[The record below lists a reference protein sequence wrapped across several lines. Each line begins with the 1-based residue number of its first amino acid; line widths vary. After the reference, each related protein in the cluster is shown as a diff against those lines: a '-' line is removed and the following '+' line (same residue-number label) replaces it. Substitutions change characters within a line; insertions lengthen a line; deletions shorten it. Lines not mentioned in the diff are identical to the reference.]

1 LYPVFG
7 DPVQL
12 TQVIENVV
20 INACEATPQRGKLL
34 VRAENVDENLPAS
47 SGLPAGR
54 YVRIEIQDNG
64 TGIPE
69 NIRDRIFEACFT
81 TKPGGSGLGLATVKS
96 IMQQHGGGI
105 TIESKAGRG
114 TTVSLMLPAAVHRP
128 DPPVAA
134 LPPPV
139 VKATGRILVI
149 DDEEMILS
157 VVGTMLNSLGYEC
170 AVAQDG
176 VSGCHKYNRA
186 KSEGSP
192 FAAVLLDAT
201 IPNGVSGEEALKLLL
216 EADPNAR
223 VILCSGYADNDLI
236 NKAEQLGF
244 KAFLAKP
251 FSISDFVSVF
261 NKVLS

>member
-1 LYPVFG
+1 
-7 DPVQL
+7 
-12 TQVIENVV
+12 
-20 INACEATPQRGKLL
+20 
-34 VRAENVDENLPAS
+34 
-47 SGLPAGR
+47 
-54 YVRIEIQDNG
+54 
-64 TGIPE
+64 
-69 NIRDRIFEACFT
+69 
-81 TKPGGSGLGLATVKS
+81 
-96 IMQQHGGGI
+96 
-105 TIESKAGRG
+105 
-114 TTVSLMLPAAVHRP
+114 MLPAAVHRP

-170 AVAQDG
+170 SVAQDG
-176 VSGCHKYNRA
+176 VSGCQKYVRA
-186 KSEGSP
+186 AAEDAP

>member
-1 LYPVFG
+1 MRA
-7 DPVQL
+7 Q
-12 TQVIENVV
+12 
-20 INACEATPQRGKLL
+20 NADERIAT
-34 VRAENVDENLPAS
+34 S

-54 YVRIEIQDNG
+54 YVKIEIEDSG

-69 NIRDRIFEACFT
+69 DIRDRIFEVFFT

-96 IMQQHGGGI
+96 IMQQHGGSI
-105 TIESKAGRG
+105 DIESVVGRG
-114 TTVSLMLPAAVHRP
+114 TIVSLMLPAAAHRLE
-128 DPPVAA
+128 PPVAS

-157 VVGTMLNSLGYEC
+157 VVSSMLKTLGYEY

-176 VSGCHKYNRA
+176 VDGCNAYVRA
-186 KSEGSP
+186 KAAGNP

-201 IPNGVSGEEALKLLL
+201 IPNGLSGEEALKLLL

-223 VILCSGYADNDLI
+223 VILCSGYSDSDLFK
-236 NKAEQLGF
+236 KARQIGF

-251 FSISDFVSVF
+251 FTISEFVSVF